1 MLYKENM
8 TMKKIEK
15 QTNKFNY
22 KWNDTSVIAIEN
34 YLEIEG
40 FINSKL
46 NYIHDKFE
54 KSVIYNSLNK
64 YFFFT
69 GMDFE
74 DLFSAKQYLDY
85 SFNNVKR
92 LEKDL
97 QEQNEQIEVELKEIN
112 FNKDLSINTSMIL
125 YWGDYTFNVQQSKNE
140 VRINSF

>member
-1 MLYKENM
+1 VLYKENM

>member
-1 MLYKENM
+1 
-8 TMKKIEK
+8 MKKIEK
-15 QTNKFNY
+15 PTNKFNY
-22 KWNDTSVIAIEN
+22 KWNDTSVLAIED

-54 KSVIYNSLNK
+54 KGVIYNSLNK

-125 YWGDYTFNVQQSKNE
+125 YWDDYTFNVQQSKNE

>member
-1 MLYKENM
+1 M

-22 KWNDTSVIAIEN
+22 KWNDTSVIAIED

-74 DLFSAKQYLDY
+74 DLFSAKQYLDF
-85 SFNNVKR
+85 SFNNVKK

-112 FNKDLSINTSMIL
+112 FNKDLSINTSMII
-125 YWGDYTFNVQQSKNE
+125 YWGDYTFNIQQSKNE

>member
-1 MLYKENM
+1 
-8 TMKKIEK
+8 MKKIEK